1 MPKSRPSLHPIDRA
15 VRAHLRKLDLHQKET
30 ALAIGRSPG
39 WVSKFLSGTGHAT
52 IDDLIRILALALG
65 VHGLSKME
73 RRLLKAWRRL
83 PAPSQ
88 ADAVKWFEDWVRRE
102 ARIARTRR

>member
-52 IDDLIRILALALG
+52 IDDLIRIGALALG
-65 VHGLSKME
+65 LQGLSESE

-88 ADAVKWFEDWVRRE
+88 TDAVKWFEDWVRL
-102 ARIARTRR
+102 ARKRR